1 MQFPA
6 RRALTALLGAA
17 ALGAALL
24 GALPSSAS
32 AATGPTWTLTDQFA
46 PVLGTGPGPH
56 YACIDLHG
64 NGSAFPLHLSGSW
77 STPLTYGFTTPST
90 LPAGFGTTGPNT
102 IAPARVVDPAD
113 TTAFLDPSD
122 PALVDTATGADERM
136 PSLGLIPPPG
146 WNFRVT
152 GGTFD
157 VTVFVTDGTTTV
169 TEAIPYRVTGQ
180 NYCQP
185 SHQFPL
191 PNQVVRASCNPVPVP
206 SPTQATY
213 PSGRISTAAGAV
225 TEPRTGSSHGPPYS
239 ASISWIRSAQ
249 GVMSR
254 TRD

>member
-1 MQFPA
+1 MKHHA
-6 RRALTALLGAA
+6 RRALTALFGAA

-64 NGSAFPLHLSGSW
+64 SGSGFPLHLSGSW

-90 LPAGFGTTGPNT
+90 LPAGFRTTGPTT
-102 IAPARVVDPAD
+102 IAPATVVDPAD
-113 TTAFLDPSD
+113 TTFSLDPSD
-122 PALVDTATGADERM
+122 PAVVDTATHADERM
-136 PSLGLIPPPG
+136 PSLALIPPAG
-146 WNFRVT
+146 WTFHVT

-169 TEAIPYRVTGQ
+169 TEDIPYRVTGQ

-185 SHQFPL
+185 SF
-191 PNQVVRASCNPVPVP
+191 
-206 SPTQATY
+206 AT
-213 PSGRISTAAGAV
+213 SNFFVGTN
-225 TEPRTGSSHGPPYS
+225 T
-239 ASISWIRSAQ
+239 
-249 GVMSR
+249 
-254 TRD
+254 